1 MTPKQSGLLQRFFI
15 MAGFVFALTALPAAA
30 TQAATA
36 KEAQKPYFIPKVEK
50 HLIKSKFIDQ
60 TFEIHV
66 QVPVSKKD
74 GSEKFPVLFLT
85 DVNSQLDTG
94 LIHFMQISGET
105 RRFITVGIGY
115 PVDHVLGADNL
126 RARDLTPTVAERPEH
141 NMPIEG
147 VAPVLTEKKLG
158 AAPEFLRFIREQLMP
173 FINSHYN
180 TIPQEATYSGHSFGG
195 LFGLYVLFNQ
205 PDTFKNYMIGSPSIW
220 WDNKLP
226 LKWAENYIKSKKPLN
241 AKVYLATGGREEIMG
256 GVKHGMTNNVYTLES
271 MLVNAK
277 VPGLDLKTEIF
288 PQEEHI
294 SAVYMIHSRG
304 LRYVFGRG
312 CMIYV
317 PGDCDQNP

>member
-1 MTPKQSGLLQRFFI
+1 MTIKRPSLLHRFPI
-15 MAGFVFALTALPAAA
+15 MARFLFALVAVTASS
-30 TQAATA
+30 TQAAA
-36 KEAQKPYFIPKVEK
+36 ANEDQKPYFIPKVEK
-50 HLIKSKFIDQ
+50 HLIRSKFIDQ
-60 TFEIHV
+60 TFEIRV
-66 QVPVSKKD
+66 QVPFSKKD
-74 GSEKFPVLFLT
+74 GSEKFPVLYLT

-94 LIHFMQISGET
+94 LIHFMQIGGEL

-115 PVDHVLGADNL
+115 PVDHVLGADAL
-126 RARDLTPTVAERPEH
+126 RARDLTPTFGERPEY
-141 NMPIEG
+141 NLPIEG
-147 VAPVLTEKKLG
+147 VAPVLTEKKSG

-180 TIPQEATYSGHSFGG
+180 TIPQETTYSGHSLGG

-220 WDNKLP
+220 WDNNLP
-226 LKWAENYIKSKKPLN
+226 LKWAENYIKSEIPLN
-241 AKVYLATGGREEIMG
+241 AKVYLAVGGREEVVG
-256 GVKHGMTNNVYTLES
+256 GVKYGMTSNVYALES

-294 SAVYMIHSRG
+294 SAIYMIHSRG
-304 LRYVFGRG
+304 LRYAFGRG
-312 CMIYV
+312 CVIFV